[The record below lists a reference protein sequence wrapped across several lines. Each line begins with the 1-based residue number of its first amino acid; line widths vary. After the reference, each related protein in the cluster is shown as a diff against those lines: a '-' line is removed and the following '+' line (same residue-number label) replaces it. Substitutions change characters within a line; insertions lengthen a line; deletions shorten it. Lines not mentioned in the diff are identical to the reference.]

1 MITKNFEEY
10 FPLPWTVLKTKNGA
24 FVRQNAALIT
34 GKKSYKE
41 LVELGLIEEFSVNS
55 FPPRVAA
62 LKYAVQCANLMPEA
76 AALIKRWRDEKAKRR
91 EELCTSCANDED
103 GYMDS
108 DECDMCLCK
117 ELDADIELADKLL
130 AKLEGGAEDER
141 D

>member
-1 MITKNFEEY
+1 MKREFEKH
-10 FPLPWTVLKTKNGA
+10 FPLPWH
-24 FVRQNAALIT
+24 
-34 GKKSYKE
+34 
-41 LVELGLIEEFSVNS
+41 IEEDETGQLRTLCPASGEAFMDFGIVEGPLD
-55 FPPRVAA
+55 FDG
-62 LKYAVQCANLMPEA
+62 YDVQEYLVRCANLMPEA

-108 DECDMCLCK
+108 DECDTCLCK

-130 AKLEGGAEDER
+130 VKLEGGAEDER